1 MFCKYDKRIK
11 KFVKR
16 KKETLPTISCR
27 ELNLTE
33 LYTCTLS
40 TVQYS
45 RILYGLRK
53 KTFLVIKL

>member
-1 MFCKYDKRIK
+1 MIKEFK

-16 KKETLPTISCR
+16 KKETLPTISGR

-40 TVQYS
+40 SVMYS
-45 RILYGLRK
+45 RILYGLR
-53 KTFLVIKL
+53 TT